1 MIEKMERHMTLV
13 EMMASRV
20 LRVIPILRF
29 IKYGYGT
36 SSSLGTECA

>member
-20 LRVIPILRF
+20 LIPILRF